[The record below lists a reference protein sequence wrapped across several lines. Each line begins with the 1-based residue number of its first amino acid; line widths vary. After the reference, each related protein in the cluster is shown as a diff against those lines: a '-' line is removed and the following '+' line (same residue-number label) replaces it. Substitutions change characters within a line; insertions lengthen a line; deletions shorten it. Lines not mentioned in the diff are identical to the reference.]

1 MDETGRK
8 SLRQEGAVDKQAL
21 PWKGQGLATISGLTP
36 LRPERFRPQISI
48 EVCGFDRCGRFFS
61 ERSETS
67 NVSEEG
73 CKFYLRTE
81 VERDANVAL
90 RAIDRH
96 DRRGNDS
103 APVLFQVSRIERESS
118 GWALGASKLHGDDM
132 WPAHNAALRGGAPYV
147 RLILGDCAASHNGQS
162 GASVV
167 ELSARK
173 GYASFVATVF
183 GR

>member
-1 MDETGRK
+1 
-8 SLRQEGAVDKQAL
+8 VDKQAL

-36 LRPERFRPQISI
+36 LRPEQFTPQISI

-90 RAIDRH
+90 RAVARN

-103 APVLFQVSRIERESS
+103 APALFHVARIERESG
-118 GWALGASKLHGDDM
+118 GWALGAVKLRAEVKRPTHT
-132 WPAHNAALRGGAPYV
+132 
-147 RLILGDCAASHNGQS
+147 AASHG
-162 GASVV
+162 GA
-167 ELSARK
+167 
-173 GYASFVATVF
+173 ASFD
-183 GR
+183 